1 MSAHLDEVITFK
13 VESSLAEVIRR
24 LPNRSQFIRSA
35 VLSALEHTCP
45 LCQGTGILT
54 PEQQEHWNE
63 FSEHHSVRA
72 CATCGQP
79 YLVCG
84 EERR

>member
-35 VLSALEHTCP
+35 VLAALEHT
-45 LCQGTGILT
+45 LSLI
-54 PEQQEHWNE
+54 HI
-63 FSEHHSVRA
+63 SEPTR
-72 CATCGQP
+72 P
-79 YLVCG
+79 Y
-84 EERR
+84 